1 MNENIQQ
8 QIATLHERLAHFD
21 RAAVDARTRELLL
34 LLLSDLTRLLGAPSL
49 DEEDQPLTQR
59 LEGLAVRFEAEH
71 PAVGHAV
78 RQLIDALAKAG
89 I

>member
-1 MNENIQQ
+1 MNQDIQQ
-8 QIATLHERLAHFD
+8 HIATLHERLARLD
-21 RAAVDARTRELLL
+21 RASVDARTRELLL
-34 LLLSDLTRLLGAPSL
+34 QLLGDLTRLLGSPSL
-49 DEEDQPLTQR
+49 DDEDQPLTER
-59 LEGLAVRFEAEH
+59 LETLAVRFEAEH